1 MISIRV
7 RYYGP
12 TTFRGAK
19 LVATDG
25 RKHLRV
31 AYQYGDD
38 AAEKFAAANEFRR
51 LFLKHSPELEPIPDD
66 FGGDQFY
73 HFKPKADLQKLDEK
87 ISQILQHYNLDNKF
101 QTYTLNGEQLVTILT
116 RALLT

>member
-12 TTFRGAK
+12 TTSRGAK

-31 AYQYGDD
+31 VYQYGDD

-51 LFLKHSPELEPIPDD
+51 LFFKHAPELDPTPSE
-66 FGGDQFY
+66 FGGDLFY
-73 HFKPKADLQKLDEK
+73 NFKPKADLQKLDEK
-87 ISQILQHYNLDNKF
+87 ISQILKHYNLDNKF
-101 QTYTLNGEQLVTILT
+101 ETYTLNGEQLVTILT
-116 RALLT
+116 RA

>member
-12 TTFRGAK
+12 TTSRGSK

-31 AYQYGDD
+31 AYRYGND
-38 AAEKFAAANEFRR
+38 AEEKFDAANEFHR
-51 LFLKHSPELEPIPDD
+51 LFFKHSPELDPTPSE

-87 ISQILQHYNLDNKF
+87 ISQILKHYNLDNKF
-101 QTYTLNGEQLVTILT
+101 ETYTLSGEQLELILT